1 MDSDGNK
8 LPEYYDDPIDIFYKK
23 YIDVLNPHFK
33 DAGMTPNMITTLSF
47 LFGILT
53 CYLYYNSYYVFAGL
67 SYIVSYFFDVMDGYF
82 ARKYN
87 MGSVF
92 GSYYDVISDWLITIT
107 LSIMFFNNN
116 KIKINTKL
124 IVFILIALITSVCIY
139 HVSCQEKYIKSK
151 NKKVINVPDA
161 FVYNKCYNFENMKY
175 TRFIGT
181 GMTALIFAITIGL
194 HVFFATDKK

>member
-23 YIDVLNPHFK
+23 YIDLLNPHFK

-151 NKKVINVPDA
+151 NQKVINVPDA

-181 GMTALIFAITIGL
+181 GMTALIFAMTICL